1 MQSEGQPPAS
11 SNAVWIDTNTKQDA
25 QLLADEVTLLV
36 AVLYNT
42 PTVGCFHVQK
52 HVQSRCP
59 KIIEEG
65 RCMGQ
70 KLDRVYKGLAKDTQF
85 SKESLDTVL
94 TAHDVFSSMSASV
107 KNWVE
112 AHAADESRIRA
123 AQRSADQRS
132 ADHAAAAVPDEV
144 VVVVP
149 EGSSLPAE
157 TGEASR
163 APESQSD
170 EQVGTEEVVAGAEA
184 QATREL
190 SSGEYHDAVAR
201 QEALEETIL
210 AEAQ

>member
-123 AQRSADQRS
+123 AQRSADQS
-132 ADHAAAAVPDEV
+132 AAAAAVPDEV